1 MRENM
6 VKDIEKYVKSP
17 GYFKKEDFQ
26 ENIQAKLRS
35 FEGQLIKKMRLSILV
50 HHNFQIKSYK
60 HQLNQKL

>member
-1 MRENM
+1 MRQNM

-35 FEGQLIKKMRLSILV
+35 FEGQLIKKMRSGILDRS
-50 HHNFQIKSYK
+50 FIFTKIFPCRI
-60 HQLNQKL
+60 

>member
-1 MRENM
+1 MRQNM

-35 FEGQLIKKMRLSILV
+35 FEGQLIKKMRSGILDM
-50 HHNFQIKSYK
+50 
-60 HQLNQKL
+60 